1 MIFRDVKPIK
11 GKFKC
16 RFASEEKVFDRAS
29 DLIADEKWSAL
40 EVESISAED
49 GMIVLDLM
57 KVVPTM
63 PIYDGNEEWIQNQ
76 LGGDVGKAFDC

>member
-1 MIFRDVKPIK
+1 MILREVKPIK
-11 GKFKC
+11 GKLKC
-16 RFASEEKVFDRAS
+16 RFASEEKVFASAS

-40 EVESISAED
+40 EVKSISAED

-57 KVVPTM
+57 KVIPTM
-63 PIYDGNEEWIQNQ
+63 PIYDSNEEWIQNQ